1 MKLYEV
7 NQTETAT
14 EEKKSSHKKCHREL
28 AEVLDMI

>member
-14 EEKKSSHKKCHREL
+14 EEKKSSYEKCQRDL
-28 AEVLDMI
+28 VEVVGMI